1 MENASKAL
9 LMAGGIL
16 LALIVVSGL
25 ILMWSQISA
34 FYADNSG
41 QGKEEQIIKFNQE
54 FATYD
59 RQNVRGSDLIS
70 LVNKVVSYNEKK
82 DNYNDNVQIEK
93 ITIKIDFSG
102 ASLTAGFFKSKKCDI
117 EDSTSQFIK
126 DINEGMKN
134 DKEFGISTM
143 EKLSSNLEGIEHP
156 EKYRTVDGT
165 PGNFKDKGSEDVI
178 RDILGITDTSPREI
192 PDIDEIKKYRDYS
205 TFKNLKFD
213 CNGTDYKDG
222 QIVLMS
228 FEAK

>member
-70 LVNKVVSYNEKK
+70 LVNKVVSYNKKK
-82 DNYNDNVQIEK
+82 DNYNDNVQIED
-93 ITIKIDFSG
+93 INIKIDFHS
-102 ASLTAGFFKSKKCDI
+102 ASTKLTNHFFNAACKY
-117 EDSTSQFIK
+117 DSHLDFYN
-126 DINEGMKN
+126 DINDGIIL
-134 DKEFGISTM
+134 DKDYGVSTM
-143 EKLSSNLEGIEHP
+143 EKLSSNLEGIIDP
-156 EKYRTVDGT
+156 SKYRTVDGR
-165 PGNFKDKGSEDVI
+165 PGNFTDQKEVIKDIIG
-178 RDILGITDTSPREI
+178 RDISGGRVNEL
-192 PDIDEIKKYRDYS
+192 IDKIKEYRDYS

-213 CNGTDYKDG
+213 CIGTDYKDG
-222 QIVLMS
+222 QIILMS